1 MAEKELIQYVGD
13 NNTLVHKFTCPDLKP
28 TAELMVHDSQ
38 EAVFYKNGQALDV
51 FPGGIHS
58 LKPENV
64 PFLKRVFGAI
74 FGGPKTFPCDIFF
87 VNKVSVLDIVWGTDS
102 PIQLEDPKYPMLLGV
117 RANGQ
122 TGLKIKDSSK
132 FVSNVVGQL
141 PEISIET
148 IRRAIKG
155 MMMSSIKE
163 CIAIAIAEH
172 KVSILEISTKLT
184 ELSNAIISKLNARV
198 ADLGIELNHFAI
210 NSISASESDLEQ
222 LRKTKAEM
230 LKGFSEADIEA
241 YKISRI
247 SEARAK
253 ARETEGY
260 TYADERKFD
269 VLEEAAKNANAPA
282 FAGNAVNQM
291 GNQTLN
297 APASNPAPAQ
307 STGKTC
313 PECGAQV
320 ADGAKFCMNC
330 GKQLPVASFCPECGS
345 KCAPGS
351 KFCMNCGTK
360 LG

>member
-1 MAEKELIQYVGD
+1 MAEKELIKYVGD

-38 EAVFYKNGQALDV
+38 EAVFYKNGQALDI
-51 FPGGIHS
+51 FGGGIHS

-74 FGGPKTFPCDIFF
+74 FGGPNTFPCDIFF
-87 VNKVSVLDIVWGTDS
+87 VNKTSVLDIVWGTDS
-102 PIQLEDPKYPMLLGV
+102 PIALEDPKYPMLINV

-122 TGLKIKDSSK
+122 TGLKIKDSGK
-132 FVSNVVGQL
+132 FVSSVVGQL
-141 PEISIET
+141 SEMSVEV

-163 CIAIAIAEH
+163 CIAIAIAEN
-172 KVSILEISTKLT
+172 KVSILEISTKLS
-184 ELSNAIISKLNARV
+184 ELSNAILSKLNARV

-269 VLEEAAKNANAPA
+269 VLEKAAENQHAPA

-291 GNQTLN
+291 GNSAFGSQ
-297 APASNPAPAQ
+297 PSNPAPAQ
-307 STGKTC
+307 PAGKVC
-313 PECGAQV
+313 PECGSPV
-320 ADGAKFCMNC
+320 AEGAKFCMNC
-330 GKQLPVASFCPECGS
+330 GKPQPVAAFCPECGN

>member
-1 MAEKELIQYVGD
+1 MAEKELIKYVGD

-74 FGGPKTFPCDIFF
+74 FGGPNTFPCDIFF
-87 VNKVSVLDIVWGTDS
+87 VNKVSVLDIIWGTDS
-102 PIQLEDPKYPMLLGV
+102 PIALEDPKYPMLINV

-132 FVSNVVGQL
+132 FVANVVGQL
-141 PEISIET
+141 PEISVEAV
-148 IRRAIKG
+148 RRAIKG

-172 KVSILEISTKLT
+172 KVSILEISTKLS
-184 ELSNAIISKLNARV
+184 ELSNAILAKLNARV

-291 GNQTLN
+291 GNSTLN
-297 APASNPAPAQ
+297 APASKPVQ
-307 STGKTC
+307 QGTGKVC
-313 PECGAQV
+313 PECGAPV
-320 ADGAKFCMNC
+320 AEGAKFCMNC
-330 GKQLPVASFCPECGS
+330 GKQQPVAMFCPECGN
-345 KCAPGS
+345 KCVPGS